1 MLRLLTRSGKAPLT
15 RIVPSEKIAQQARTR
30 LIDGAL
36 PPAIL
41 PALRREAAV
50 AHARRGD
57 VSTWWTSSEQ
67 LSAAAGAPASA
78 SATEC
83 ALAMLLHH
91 ASGGD
96 LEVSRRVVGAEWWV
110 QHRSL
115 SAPKGFHFD
124 VDQEQQR
131 RVGALRSP
139 ALSSIL
145 YLTDAGG
152 PTLILD
158 QVATIC
164 SWSGHVLLSP
174 PEPAEADVIHPL
186 ANRFVLFRAACLHGC
201 LPPLGAGCGVEGAEA
216 AEQPKRTTLLVN
228 WWIGER
234 PAPPSCAEAPPS
246 LLDEMRRASAPHYAE
261 ALAAGG
267 GAWKWDE
274 AVARPLDVSDVGTG
288 EACQQVCLEVP
299 LPAGEGPNGRAQA
312 ANTPVDLLLPLAGL
326 DCVRVTGMGRV
337 RLQRAMMDS

>member
-1 MLRLLTRSGKAPLT
+1 
-15 RIVPSEKIAQQARTR
+15 VAR
-30 LIDGAL
+30 
-36 PPAIL
+36 
-41 PALRREAAV
+41 
-50 AHARRGD
+50 ARRGG

-67 LSAAAGAPASA
+67 LAAAAGAPASA

-131 RVGALRSP
+131 RGGALRSP

-201 LPPLGAGCGVEGAEA
+201 LPHSAPAAVWRAQRRQSSQSARLCWSTGGLGSALRRPPVPRHPPPSSTRCGAPRRRTMPRPLLPVEG
-216 AEQPKRTTLLVN
+216 R
-228 WWIGER
+228 G
-234 PAPPSCAEAPPS
+234 SG
-246 LLDEMRRASAPHYAE
+246 MRQWRDRWMSA
-261 ALAAGG
+261 
-267 GAWKWDE
+267 
-274 AVARPLDVSDVGTG
+274 T
-288 EACQQVCLEVP
+288 
-299 LPAGEGPNGRAQA
+299 
-312 ANTPVDLLLPLAGL
+312 
-326 DCVRVTGMGRV
+326 
-337 RLQRAMMDS
+337 